1 MKRTIII
8 GLSLLMVLS
17 LAACNS
23 SGTASGSVTS
33 AATTASA
40 VETTAPVVQAET
52 NSNLIAK
59 ASDGFPSKAITLIV
73 PSDAGAEDDNTIRLF
88 AKVAEQYTGVKF
100 LVQNEGGASGVDAM
114 TALLKAGA
122 DGYTMLTQST
132 SVAVQIGAGQTPYTK
147 ADFYPLAGQHGGADC
162 IIVKGDSP
170 YKTLEDLVN
179 DAKANPGRLNW
190 GAAKAIGVHSA
201 FTMMVM
207 HDADID
213 VNYVAYDK
221 AKDAVVGVL
230 NGDVQVGSV
239 SFGQIQDDF
248 NTGNIRILATSDS
261 EHNKLYPDVPL
272 LSDYGYM
279 TADGYSIY
287 RGWFLKPGVPQEH
300 IDYLNKV
307 ILAVQNDA
315 EWQDYVEKVIAKDN
329 NYMDTEAFTTW
340 FNNIID
346 FFISA

>member
-1 MKRTIII
+1 MAIC
-8 GLSLLMVLS
+8 LALLMVLS
-17 LAACNS
+17 LAACGSGS
-23 SGTASGSVTS
+23 SGS
-33 AATTASA
+33 AAPAAPAATAA
-40 VETTAPVVQAET
+40 PTAPAAAPAEAPAAVD
-52 NSNLIAK
+52 SNLIAK
-59 ASDGFPSKAITLIV
+59 TSDGFPSKEITLIV
-73 PSDAGAEDDNTIRLF
+73 PSDAGAEDDNTIRMF
-88 AKVAEQYTGVKF
+88 AKVAEQHTGVKF

-114 TALLKAGA
+114 TALLKADT

-147 ADFYPLAGQHGGADC
+147 DDFYPLAGMHGGADC

-170 YKTLEDLVN
+170 YQTLEDLVN
-179 DAKANPGRLNW
+179 DAKANPGKLNW

-207 HDADID
+207 HDAEIE

-300 IDYLNKV
+300 IDYLNEV

-315 EWQDYVEKVIAKDN
+315 EWQEYVETVVAKDN
-329 NYMDTEAFTTW
+329 LYMDTETFTTW

-346 FFISA
+346 FVQTYMV